1 MSEWYLSIAGVLLL
15 NAITG
20 FIRILRGPT
29 RADRMLAAQF
39 FGTNGVAIVLLLAFA
54 LPNFALLDVALLFAL
69 LASIATAAFV
79 SHAWEAEESQKE
91 LVEL

>member
-15 NAITG
+15 NAAAG

-69 LASIATAAFV
+69 LASIVTAAFV
-79 SHAWEAEESQKE
+79 SHAWDTDITQKE
-91 LVEL
+91 QVEL